1 MGVKAHIINL
11 AERTDRWESFCEAWR
26 DSGLEL
32 VREEAI
38 KMDNVYD
45 AVFLKHREIL
55 EKAKERGEEHCLI
68 MEDDAVPRA
77 DFAKRFKHLRD
88 YLDIR
93 NDWDVLNGGM
103 LSIRDCIHKIVR
115 IEDEGVTTM
124 CLDVVRGCMAQFVYF
139 KVDRALERIKDW
151 ETEGRPEFDGWYA
164 HYLKCR
170 ACVPFLA
177 IQKDGHSDA
186 SGEHRTW
193 EERFDAEEDG
203 MRYALKDFWAPLAP
217 LTSSPSASS
226 SPTDDAVPPPLVS
239 S

>member
-11 AERTDRWESFCEAWR
+11 AERTDRWESFCEAWK

-38 KMDNVYD
+38 KMDNVYH
-45 AVFLKHREIL
+45 AVFFKHWEIL
-55 EKAKERGEEHCLI
+55 LAAQKRGEEHCLI
-68 MEDDAVPRA
+68 MEDDAVPREY
-77 DFAKRFKHLRD
+77 FAKRFKHIQD

-93 NDWDVLNGGM
+93 NDWDVFNGGM

-115 IEDEGVTTM
+115 IDDEGLTTM
-124 CLDVVRGCMAQFVYF
+124 VLDVVRGCMGQFLYF

-151 ETEGRPEFDGWYA
+151 EKEGRPEFDGWYA

-170 ACVPFLA
+170 ACIPYLA

-186 SGEHRTW
+186 SGEHRSW
-193 EERFDAEEDG
+193 EERFEAEEDG
-203 MRYALKDFWAPLAP
+203 MRYALKDFFAP
-217 LTSSPSASS
+217 LTSSPSCPSS
-226 SPTDDAVPPPLVS
+226 SPTDAVESVPS
-239 S
+239 SPS

>member
-1 MGVKAHIINL
+1 MGVKAHVINL
-11 AERTDRWESFCEAWR
+11 AERTDRWESFCEAWTN
-26 DSGLEL
+26 SGLEL

-103 LSIRDCIHKIVR
+103 LSIRDCIRKIVR

-151 ETEGRPEFDGWYA
+151 ETEGRPEFDGWYS
-164 HYLKCR
+164 HYLTCR

-217 LTSSPSASS
+217 LAPLTSSPSA
-226 SPTDDAVPPPLVS
+226 
-239 S
+239 